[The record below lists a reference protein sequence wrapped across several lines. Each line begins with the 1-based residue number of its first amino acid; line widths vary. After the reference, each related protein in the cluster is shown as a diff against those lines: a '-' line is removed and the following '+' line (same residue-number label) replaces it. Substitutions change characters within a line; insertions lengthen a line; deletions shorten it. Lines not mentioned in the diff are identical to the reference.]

1 MAPELQAV
9 VDAALSLPE
18 MDRVQLV
25 ERLMDTLPPEPDELD
40 EDQLRAELRRRR
52 DEVHAGTAQGIP
64 WSELRKEC

>member
-18 MDRVQLV
+18 AERVQLV
-25 ERLMDTLPPEPDELD
+25 ERLMDTLPPEPDELG
-40 EDQLRAELRRRR
+40 EEQLLAELGRRR

-64 WSELRKEC
+64 WSELKRQ